1 MSNDAEKLQC
11 LLLNFTDT
19 MQNLFRENIEE
30 YLNIIKQIE
39 DWNKFKTIEDYIKLN
54 NKYINKALIEL
65 YKNKRYKKILQEETN
80 IDINIIE
87 KLLLNK

>member
-19 MQNLFRENIEE
+19 MQSLFREDIEE

-39 DWNKFKTIEDYIKLN
+39 DWNNFKTIEDYINLDN
-54 NKYINKALIEL
+54 VYINKALVEL
-65 YKNKRYKKILQEETN
+65 YKNERCKKILQEETK
-80 IDINIIE
+80 IDINVIE
-87 KLLLNK
+87 KILLNE

>member
-39 DWNKFKTIEDYIKLN
+39 DWNKFKIIEDYIKLN

-65 YKNKRYKKILQEETN
+65 YENKRYKKILQEETN
-80 IDINIIE
+80 IYINVIE

>member
-1 MSNDAEKLQC
+1 MSNDAERLQC

-39 DWNKFKTIEDYIKLN
+39 DWDNFKTIEDYINLDN
-54 NKYINKALIEL
+54 EYINRALIEL
-65 YKNKRYKKILQEETN
+65 YENEKCKKILQKEMKM
-80 IDINIIE
+80 DISIIE
-87 KLLLNK
+87 KMLLK

>member
-1 MSNDAEKLQC
+1 MSNDAERLQC

-39 DWNKFKTIEDYIKLN
+39 DWDNFKTIEDYINLDN
-54 NKYINKALIEL
+54 EYINRALIEL
-65 YKNKRYKKILQEETN
+65 YENEKCKKILQKEVKM
-80 IDINIIE
+80 DISIIE
-87 KLLLNK
+87 RMLLK

>member
-1 MSNDAEKLQC
+1 MSNDAERLQC

-39 DWNKFKTIEDYIKLN
+39 DWNNFKTIEDYINLGN
-54 NKYINKALIEL
+54 EYINRALIEL
-65 YKNKRYKKILQEETN
+65 YENEKCKKILQKEMKM
-80 IDINIIE
+80 DISIIE
-87 KLLLNK
+87 KMLLK

>member
-65 YKNKRYKKILQEETN
+65 YENKRYKKILQEETN
-80 IDINIIE
+80 IDINVIE
-87 KLLLNK
+87 KILLNK

>member
-39 DWNKFKTIEDYIKLN
+39 DWNKFKIIEDYIKLN

-65 YKNKRYKKILQEETN
+65 YENKRYKKILQEETN
-80 IDINIIE
+80 IDINVIE